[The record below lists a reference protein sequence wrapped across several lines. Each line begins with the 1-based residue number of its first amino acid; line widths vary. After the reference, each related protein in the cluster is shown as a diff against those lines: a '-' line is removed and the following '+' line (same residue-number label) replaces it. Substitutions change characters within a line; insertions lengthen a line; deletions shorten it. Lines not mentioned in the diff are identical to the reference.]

1 VLVGGARSIG
11 GERLGALIDRYGQTA
26 LQLGGLIVLVAYWSM
41 LPTIG
46 ADADNFWIIDLADP
60 YREPWG
66 GGRAFVYSPA
76 FAQLISPLTLLPYD
90 AFYKVWTAI
99 SLSALAWLLTP
110 IGAAIALLIPLVRAE
125 VEGGQV
131 HLWLAVICAIGLRYP
146 AAWSFGLLTKVTPG
160 VGLLWFAAR
169 REWRALRLAT
179 VVTVGVVAVS
189 ALIDPAAW
197 RDWLRLLSESGTQH
211 MGNLAWSEWPALFRV
226 PIAAGL
232 VVMAAWRN
240 RPAALPII
248 LCFALPAIWP
258 GALSMVLAA
267 HRTQIRNGL
276 RAFHIAA
283 RAGDLPGSPRGGRP
297 VREPAPWAPRGPR
310 LTTRPLD
317 EVKR

>member
-1 VLVGGARSIG
+1 MGGARSIG
-11 GERLGALIDRYGQTA
+11 GERLGALTFRYGQTA
-26 LQLGGLIVLVAYWSM
+26 LQLGGLMVLVAYWSM
-41 LPTIG
+41 LPTIEG
-46 ADADNFWIIDLADP
+46 DAATFWHLDLANP
-60 YREPWG
+60 YAERWG
-66 GGRAFVYSPA
+66 GTHAYVYSPA
-76 FAQLISPLTLLPYD
+76 FGQLIAPLTLLPYD
-90 AFYKVWTAI
+90 LFYKVWTAI

-110 IGAAIALLIPLVRAE
+110 IGAAIALLIPIVRMEIEA
-125 VEGGQV
+125 GQV
-131 HLWLAVICAIGLRYP
+131 HLWLAVMCAIGLRYP

-179 VVTVGVVAVS
+179 VVTVAVVAVS

-258 GALSMVLAA
+258 GALSIVLAA
-267 HRTQIRNGL
+267 HRTQIRSGL
-276 RAFHIAA
+276 RAFHIAGGVDD
-283 RAGDLPGSPRGGRP
+283 RPGSPTGARA
-297 VREPAPWAPRGPR
+297 VREPTPRAPRGPR
-310 LTTRPLD
+310 LRTRPLD